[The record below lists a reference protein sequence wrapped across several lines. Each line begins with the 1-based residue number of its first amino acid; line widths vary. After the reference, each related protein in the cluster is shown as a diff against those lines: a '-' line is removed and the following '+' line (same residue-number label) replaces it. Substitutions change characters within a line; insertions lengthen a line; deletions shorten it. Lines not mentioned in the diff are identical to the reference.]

1 MIKQDLLIFHWARHF
16 KFMKKFTRSN
26 FFPYKKIFSV
36 KYLTKL
42 INKQILFN
50 SVENDFDIK
59 DISSLSELRD
69 NSVIFL
75 DKLIVI
81 EDIKKKNIHVISNDN
96 ENKSHYKNI
105 TIVEDLSLTYNLICN
120 ELFYHEDYIDIQ
132 DDYNY
137 INGSYISKYSKI
149 HDTVTIGKNCVI
161 SRGVEINKNS
171 IIKNNIVLKNTII
184 GKNVIISDS
193 STIGSSGFGF
203 DFKVRGALNLNPQI
217 GITIIDDNVNIGSAC
232 TIDRGKID
240 FTFIGK
246 NSMIDN
252 LVHIA
257 HNVIIGKNACIAA
270 QTGISGSAKIGDN
283 VTVGGQVGFAGHITI
298 GNNVTIAARSGVTK
312 NIKDNS
318 VVAGF
323 PAIDIKEW
331 KKNIVKQRKYG
342 Y

>member
-1 MIKQDLLIFHWARHF
+1 
-16 KFMKKFTRSN
+16 MKKFIRSN
-26 FFPYKKIFSV
+26 FFPHKNKFSV
-36 KYLTKL
+36 KDLTKL
-42 INKQILFN
+42 IKDQILFN
-50 SVENDFDIK
+50 SLLNNFEIK
-59 DISSLSELRD
+59 DVSSLNELRD

-75 DKLIVI
+75 DRYIVI
-81 EDIKKKNIHVISNDN
+81 EDIKNKNIHVISNN
-96 ENKSHYKNI
+96 YENKSCYKNI
-105 TIVEDLSLTYNLICN
+105 TIVEDLSLAYNLICN
-120 ELFYHEDYIDIQ
+120 ELFYHEDHIDLQ

-149 HDTVTIGKNCVI
+149 HDSVSIGKNCVI
-161 SRGVEINKNS
+161 SRGVEINRNS
-171 IIKNNIVLKNTII
+171 IIKNNVVLKNTLV
-184 GKNVIISDS
+184 GKNVIICDS

-203 DFKVRGALNLNPQI
+203 DINLRGTLNLNPQI
-217 GITIIDDNVNIGSAC
+217 GITIIDDNVSIGSSC

-240 FTFIGK
+240 VTFIGK

-283 VTVGGQVGFAGHITI
+283 VTVGGQAGFAGHITI

-323 PAIDIKEW
+323 PAVDIKEW

-342 Y
+342 H